1 MPRLIRE
8 NEQRGREK
16 AVSMPP
22 CWQKSPRNRRRC
34 AVTDAFVMLF
44 VKHGVAAFHN
54 ISESAPAFLDILAVV
69 NGNYGVLGWQV
80 KDGNQGRHNNIN
92 VVQLVFEAI
101 VT

>member
-34 AVTDAFVMLF
+34 VVTDAFVMLF

-54 ISESAPAFLDILAVV
+54 ISESAPAFLDILTVV
-69 NGNYGVLGWQV
+69 NGNYGDLGWQV

-92 VVQLVFEAI
+92 VAQLVFEVI